1 MDLNSR
7 CVKLLTKIA
16 KENSGIELH
25 KLALEFDITRRVLS
39 YDIAKINEWLKHYDL
54 GAVHISE
61 GKVFAD
67 ESCKDE
73 IIRKTE
79 AFDGYIYSIDERRA
93 IEYLYIALSAEPVKV
108 EFLIESFDVSYNTI
122 IADIKEIKAYLKD
135 NNIAL
140 TSSGKK
146 GYVIYGEEG
155 IIRRIIGEKFQL
167 MSEGNPREAFFSIL
181 QDALM
186 SLTGMDCDFLSFAR
200 NAVQGLES
208 AVSTTKLLTDMD
220 YSIAMI
226 LVSCIRSKKGFFF
239 SINNQE
245 KAAIEKVQGYDAI
258 QKMTDRFHEI
268 ALDLSGNEVY
278 YITILFL
285 GTRNFEG
292 VSPES
297 DDYHIDAF
305 FKRLIWDFERAAC
318 VYFPKE
324 EYLHNLMF
332 SHIRSMYYRLK
343 YGVHIKNYLLSQIKS
358 MYPDNFFFTKRALEL
373 SAGGIFKM
381 ITEEEAS
388 FICTYMTSLLNAKES
403 KNQSRLPL
411 IGIYSLGADT
421 SVFLREQLID
431 FLGDNF
437 SYELITKEPIRSEK
451 VYAYAVIVSTMP
463 LEKAYENVVYTDAII
478 TSGDKRKILCT
489 VNEKIS
495 KSSFGFD
502 VSEIIEAVKKHAV
515 IQDEDG
521 LYLELVKLQ
530 MRGAGAKRTEADTIT
545 LSELLKKEGVVIKAL
560 PVSFDY
566 ALLEACKS
574 LVKNTEYIDF
584 AMKQMIDHVEKNK
597 GIYEFVPG
605 FGLEYFHDPAGEV
618 AVSITLFE
626 EERLIAYGKRLRGLI
641 VVSCTDNK
649 SHYKLLRSL
658 YEFFEKAEN
667 IKTLMKNA
675 DY

>member
-7 CVKLLTKIA
+7 CVKLLIKIA
-16 KENSGIELH
+16 KENSGIGLH

-39 YDIAKINEWLKHYDL
+39 YDIAKINEWLKHYNL
-54 GAVHISE
+54 GAVHIAE
-61 GKVFAD
+61 GKAFVG
-67 ESCKDE
+67 EGSKEE
-73 IIRKTE
+73 IIRKAE
-79 AFDGYIYSIDERRA
+79 AFDGYIYSIEERRA

-108 EFLIESFDVSYNTI
+108 EFLVDFFDVSYNTI
-122 IADIKEIKAYLKD
+122 IADIKELKAYLKE
-135 NNIAL
+135 NKIAL

-155 IIRRIIGEKFQL
+155 IIRKIIGEKFQF
-167 MSEGNPREAFFSIL
+167 MEEGHPREIFFAIIQES
-181 QDALM
+181 LM
-186 SLTGMDCDFLSFAR
+186 SLTGIDCDFLSFAQ
-200 NAVQGLES
+200 NAVKGLES
-208 AVSTTKLLTDMD
+208 SVSTTKLLTDMD

-226 LVSCIRSKKGFFF
+226 LVSCIRSRKGFFF

-245 KAAIEKVQGYDAI
+245 KAAIEKAQGYDAI
-258 QKMTDRFHEI
+258 QKMTERFNEI
-268 ALDLSGNEVY
+268 ALSLPGSEVY

-297 DDYHIDAF
+297 DDYHIDVF
-305 FKRLIWDFERAAC
+305 FKRLISDFERAAC

-343 YGVHIKNYLLSQIKS
+343 YGVHIKNYLLPQIKS
-358 MYPDNFFFTKRALEL
+358 MYPDNFFFTKKALEI

-403 KNQSRLPL
+403 KNKSRLPL
-411 IGIYSLGADT
+411 IGICSLGADT

-437 SYELITKEPIRSEK
+437 SYEFITNDSVDAEK
-451 VYAYAVIVSTMP
+451 AYAYCVIVSAVP
-463 LEKAYENVVYTDAII
+463 LEKEYENVVYTDAIL
-478 TSGDKRKILCT
+478 TSGDKRKILCA
-489 VNEKIS
+489 VNKKNT
-495 KSSFGFD
+495 KSAVGFD
-502 VSEIIEAVKKHAV
+502 VSEIIDAVKKHSV

-530 MRGAGAKRTEADTIT
+530 MRGAGGKGIEGNHIA
-545 LSELLKKEGVVIKAL
+545 LPELLKKEGTVIKAL
-560 PVSFDY
+560 PISFDY
-566 ALLEACKS
+566 ALLEACKG
-574 LVKNTEYIDF
+574 LAKNAELIDF
-584 AMKQMIDHVEKNK
+584 YMKQMIDHGQKDKSV
-597 GIYEFVPG
+597 YEFVPG

-618 AVSITLFE
+618 GVSITLFE
-626 EERLIAYGKRLRGLI
+626 EERLIAYGKRLKGL
-641 VVSCTDNK
+641 VVLSCIDNK
-649 SHYKLLRSL
+649 SHYKLLRSI
-658 YEFFEKAEN
+658 YEFFEKADN
-667 IKTLMKNA
+667 IKMLMKNA